1 VSCGDGP
8 AFATAVGVPAE
19 FGVFGVFGVSVVAAA
34 GELVFVFVLVLVLV
48 FVLALE
54 SVREPAV
61 VCAVVPPEP
70 PPSWTTPVDPLAAFP
85 PPVPVPAGPPADVPS
100 TVTSGV
106 AWTPDDWT
114 APLEP
119 VAVFPPPTCTA
130 PFEPEALFPEGLF
143 PEPAPIEAGDETW
156 TV

>member
-1 VSCGDGP
+1 VSRGDGP
-8 AFATAVGVPAE
+8 PFAAAVGVPAE

-34 GELVFVFVLVLVLV
+34 GELVFVLV

-70 PPSWTTPVDPLAAFP
+70 PPSWTTPVEPLAAFP

-130 PFEPEALFPEGLF
+130 PFEPEALFPEGVF